1 MSEYSVNQ
9 GRKANNMKPEQVELW
24 TAGREPKTQEMLPN
38 QALPPKVLQ
47 QTPRRPRA
55 IITTLFILFGLGLVV
70 APIIIPLMAV
80 ATVAG
85 RIPTPC
91 PRQAAFSIDY
101 PFGTLSYNAVKV
113 IGAMWNLAVGRGVQ
127 LFAAWICYK
136 IFGMAMLRITQQ
148 NQVSLELYSAIAF
161 YPLDIKT
168 IPMVLQAI
176 VSKCGWRGRM
186 TFIWFL
192 AAIVYVLILPT
203 ILDLMTGYVA
213 NSTAMVPSSSGGGHV
228 PVSLQDPSSQYYIES
243 TGCKYGT
250 TGVTCVP
257 SNTSQ
262 WGFSSTFVLV
272 VLSVTA
278 VWCWGRNDRRSGLY
292 RDILDVSN
300 TLQEA
305 LGPDTCAYG
314 NAELT
319 KEVEKMGSVGF
330 EAVSN
335 GSTGYIAL
343 RHEPVGCAS
352 LRNHDVEYGRRTK

>member
-1 MSEYSVNQ
+1 
-9 GRKANNMKPEQVELW
+9 
-24 TAGREPKTQEMLPN
+24 MLPD
-38 QALPPKVLQ
+38 QALPPKALQ

-55 IITTLFILFGLGLVV
+55 IITTLFILFRLGLVV
-70 APIIIPLMAV
+70 APIIIPLIAV

-91 PRQAAFSIDY
+91 PRQTTFSIDY

-113 IGAMWNLAVGRGVQ
+113 IDAVWNLTVGRGVQ
-127 LFAAWICYK
+127 VFAAWICYR
-136 IFGMAMLRITQQ
+136 IFGMAMLRVTQQ
-148 NQVSLELYSAIAF
+148 YQVSLELYSAIAF
-161 YPLDIKT
+161 YPLEIKT
-168 IPMVLQAI
+168 IPMVLQAV

-213 NSTAMVPSSSGGGHV
+213 NTTAMVPASSDGGYV
-228 PVSLQDPSSQYYIES
+228 PVSLQDPSSQYYTES
-243 TGCKYGT
+243 TGWIYGT
-250 TGVTCVP
+250 TGVNCVP
-257 SNTSQ
+257 SNTYQ
-262 WGFSSTFVLV
+262 WGFSSLWVEV
-272 VLSVTA
+272 VLAVTA
-278 VWCWGRNDRRSGLY
+278 VWCWGMFGLWFDAQKNGLLWRSGRRSGLY

-300 TLQEA
+300 ALQEA
-305 LGPDTCAYG
+305 LGPDTCDYG

-343 RHEPVGCAS
+343 RHEPAGCAS
-352 LRNHDVEYGRRTK
+352 LRNHGVEYGRRTK